1 MEQGARSTL
10 ELLELSDKEN
20 DESLVADLSEEIDK
34 LQIEL
39 DRREF
44 EVILS
49 GEYDDHNALI
59 AIHAGAGGTD
69 SQDWAEMLLRM
80 YTRWAEG
87 EKFRPQLL
95 DISAGEEAGIKSAT
109 LEITGPNAYGYAKSE
124 RGVHRLV
131 RLSPYDSAHARHTS
145 FALVEVLPEAQGEL
159 DVTINNDDL
168 RIDAF
173 KASGA
178 GGQHVQK
185 NATAVRITHLP
196 SGVVVSCQN
205 ERSQLQNKET
215 AMKILKARL
224 MEIEIKRR
232 AKERAELKGEHIAA
246 EWGNQ
251 IRSYVLHPYQMVKD
265 HRTNWETGNAEKILN
280 GDLNGLIKEALSRKV
295 S

>member
-1 MEQGARSTL
+1 MTELQVCRCVFDLLSLKNEAEELEEKAAQQDFWDNPQTAQMVMQKIARLQDSVQSWTLMEQGARSTL

-80 YTRWAEG
+80 YTRWADG

-173 KASGA
+173 KA
-178 GGQHVQK
+178 
-185 NATAVRITHLP
+185 R
-196 SGVVVSCQN
+196 
-205 ERSQLQNKET
+205 
-215 AMKILKARL
+215 
-224 MEIEIKRR
+224 
-232 AKERAELKGEHIAA
+232 
-246 EWGNQ
+246 
-251 IRSYVLHPYQMVKD
+251 
-265 HRTNWETGNAEKILN
+265 
-280 GDLNGLIKEALSRKV
+280 
-295 S
+295 